1 MRSRVDDAEMRGNIL
16 RHANRYGVLT
26 QTLGATFA
34 VPPGAPHVLV
44 LDANGVARNV
54 TLPANPRKGDFFYIS
69 NSAAGAFALTIQDSA
84 AGALV
89 PAASVA
95 QGATMF
101 VVWSG
106 TSWRHT

>member
-1 MRSRVDDAEMRGNIL
+1 MRSRLDDAEMRGNIL
-16 RHANRYGVLT
+16 RHANRYGVLN

-34 VPPGAPHVLV
+34 VPPGAPHCLV

-69 NSAAGAFALTIQDSA
+69 NPAAGAFALTIQDSA
-84 AGALV
+84 AAALV
-89 PAASVA
+89 PALSVA
-95 QGATMF
+95 QGGTAF
-101 VVWSG
+101 VFWSG